1 MRLFRFIWLLGFL
14 LHLLIISL
22 PVQAD
27 SVIVGHVSYVR
38 GNNAAQQPGAEPR
51 MLGKDS
57 EIYQG
62 DNVQTTERS
71 FVIIKFTDGSE
82 VTVRPDSNFSIDH
95 YDDHSANKTVHLALF
110 HGGVDANIGEIA
122 KNNPDSFQIKTP
134 EATIKPKSRDAE
146 FTVDICNQQCEE
158 DAKRIAAEK
167 IRTEQSIVARV
178 VDIKGEASAKN
189 LIDKNTLERRLS
201 LKSPLYN
208 SDTVYTDHDS
218 YVLLLFVDGEKV
230 TLQADTELDIA
241 RYLYQIK
248 GKEDQV
254 LLRLTKGGLRAL
266 TGAIGKKNPN
276 AVALETPIATIGI
289 RGTGTDSSTDGSSLN
304 HTTWLG
310 LSFVRNNAGEF
321 DVPEGHTSFTSGPD
335 SVPVITTIP
344 ENTLEPPE
352 PRPDKNS
359 DDPEEIFDEKLPAQ
373 GDVFVKTTKGEASI
387 ESKDGQKTTIK
398 EGEMTSTNRG
408 GETRILNTA
417 PSNNPFINNSR
428 DSC

>member
-1 MRLFRFIWLLGFL
+1 
-14 LHLLIISL
+14 
-22 PVQAD
+22 
-27 SVIVGHVSYVR
+27 
-38 GNNAAQQPGAEPR
+38 
-51 MLGKDS
+51 
-57 EIYQG
+57 
-62 DNVQTTERS
+62 
-71 FVIIKFTDGSE
+71 
-82 VTVRPDSNFSIDH
+82 
-95 YDDHSANKTVHLALF
+95 
-110 HGGVDANIGEIA
+110 
-122 KNNPDSFQIKTP
+122 
-134 EATIKPKSRDAE
+134 
-146 FTVDICNQQCEE
+146 
-158 DAKRIAAEK
+158 
-167 IRTEQSIVARV
+167 
-178 VDIKGEASAKN
+178 
-189 LIDKNTLERRLS
+189 
-201 LKSPLYN
+201 
-208 SDTVYTDHDS
+208 
-218 YVLLLFVDGEKV
+218 
-230 TLQADTELDIA
+230 
-241 RYLYQIK
+241 
-248 GKEDQV
+248 
-254 LLRLTKGGLRAL
+254 LRAL